1 MFTQNNQ
8 PFTYLEVLQR
18 ASSFLEKNGNSN
30 FAAEWL
36 MRERLGWTKTDLVKH
51 HREKITKEQLLQFE
65 QDLENF
71 IEGMPMQ
78 QIIGHDWFFDRK
90 FKVTSDTLI
99 PRPETE
105 EWLDKVMRT
114 LPKTPLKVLDIG
126 TGTGILAITTKLE
139 RPEDTVIATDIS
151 ESALAVAQENAQTLE
166 AKVTFRQG
174 SLFEPV
180 VGERFDVIL
189 SNPPYISYDELSVMD
204 QSVIDYEP
212 NIALFAEK
220 NGLAIYEEM
229 AQNISKHVHSGTCI
243 FLEIGYKQGQKVVEI
258 FEKALPQ
265 AKIEIWQDFNHLDRV
280 VVIFCE

>member
-8 PFTYLEVLQR
+8 PFTYLEVLQW
-18 ASSFLEKNGNSN
+18 ASSFLEKNGNSS

-36 MRERLGWTKTDLVKH
+36 MRERLDWTKTDLVKH
-51 HREKITKEQLLQFE
+51 HREKIPKEQLLQFK
-65 QDLENF
+65 QDLKKF

-105 EWLDKVMRT
+105 EWLDKVIRI
-114 LPKTPLKVLDIG
+114 LPKIPLKILDIG

-139 RPEDTVIATDIS
+139 RPADTVIATDLS
-151 ESALAVAQENAQTLE
+151 ESALAVAQENAKTLE

-174 SLFEPV
+174 NLFEPV
-180 VGERFDVIL
+180 VGETFDVIV

-220 NGLAIYEEM
+220 DGLAIYDEM
-229 AQNISKHVHSGTCI
+229 AQTISRHVHSGTCI
-243 FLEIGYKQGQKVVEI
+243 FLEIGYKQGQKVVGI
-258 FEKALPQ
+258 FKKVLPQ

-280 VVIFCE
+280 VAIFCE